1 MDLGTDAARL
11 YVPDGTEEAASL
23 ERTTHMGIG
32 AHQDDLEI
40 MAIDGILQ
48 CYELDDA
55 WFTGVVV
62 TDGRGAPR
70 AGLHAD
76 SSDEEMVLVRAE
88 EQKKAA
94 AVGKYGA
101 QVLMGFP
108 SEAVKDGAEQSPIDA
123 LAGILEHCR
132 PQVVYTHSLMD
143 KHDSHVGVAMKTIA
157 AVRALPSDARPG
169 RLYGCEVW
177 RDLDWLRYDDKV
189 SFDCSNHV
197 PLQME
202 LLGAFQ
208 SQIAGGKRYDLAVM
222 GRRRAH
228 ATFSESHAVDA
239 SDGMTFGVDLGPL
252 MEDDT
257 LGIDEFAQSIIR
269 RFSEDVRDRIKRMS

>member
-1 MDLGTDAARL
+1 MDLGTDAAEL
-11 YVPDGTEEAASL
+11 FVPDGTQEAAAL
-23 ERTTHMGIG
+23 GRTTHLGIG

-48 CYELDDA
+48 SYEREDA

-94 AVGKYGA
+94 AVGKYSA
-101 QVLMGFP
+101 QVLLGFP
-108 SEAVKDGAEQSPIDA
+108 SEAVKNGAEQGPVEA
-123 LAGILEHCR
+123 LTELLKRCR

-157 AVRALPSDARPG
+157 AIRALPTELRPAK
-169 RLYGCEVW
+169 LYGCEVW

-189 SFDCSNHV
+189 SFDCSDLV

-228 ATFSESHAVDA
+228 ATFSESHRVDEA
-239 SDGMTFGVDLGPL
+239 DGMTFGVDMGPL
-252 MEDDT
+252 MEDDA
-257 LGIDEFAQSIIR
+257 LGIDAFAQSIIR
-269 RFSEDVRDRIKRMS
+269 RFSDDVRDRIGRMS